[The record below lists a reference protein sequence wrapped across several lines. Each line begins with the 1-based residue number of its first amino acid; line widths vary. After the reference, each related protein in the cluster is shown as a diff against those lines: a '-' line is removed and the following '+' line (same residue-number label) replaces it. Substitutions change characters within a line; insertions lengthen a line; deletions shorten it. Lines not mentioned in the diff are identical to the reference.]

1 MLRVAIYKLKTKV
14 FLEYSHIMTITPISQ
29 IWSKSIK
36 DQLLSKKSS
45 KKAELS
51 HLIISRIKLQL

>member
-36 DQLLSKKSS
+36 DLLLSKKSS
-45 KKAELS
+45 KKAEL
-51 HLIISRIKLQL
+51 